1 MLNPFLK
8 RPVLLLASLMLL
20 LLLLLTAC
28 GAAKSSSDTPSSQ
41 ASPSP
46 EIRTFI
52 TVSAAASLTAS
63 LSEIKGL
70 FEAAN
75 PAIGVNYNFGASG
88 SLEKQIEQG
97 APADL
102 FLSASSKNMKTL
114 VDKGLV
120 ESGKQRNLLGNSLV
134 VIIPKGSKT
143 AVKSLADLSSA
154 SIGKIAVGIPESVPA
169 GQYAKEALSQASLWD
184 SLSNKLVQAKDVK
197 AVLQTVETGNAD
209 AGFVYRT
216 DALKSDKAEI
226 AFDVDVSSYTPILY
240 PVGIL
245 EASEHP
251 QQAGA
256 FYQFLQSTEALN
268 VFKTYGFT
276 IPQ

>member
-1 MLNPFLK
+1 M
-8 RPVLLLASLMLL
+8 
-20 LLLLLTAC
+20 
-28 GAAKSSSDTPSSQ
+28 
-41 ASPSP
+41 
-46 EIRTFI
+46 
-52 TVSAAASLTAS
+52 
-63 LSEIKGL
+63 
-70 FEAAN
+70 
-75 PAIGVNYNFGASG
+75 NYNFGASG

-102 FLSASSKNMKTL
+102 FLSASAKNMKAL

-134 VIIPKGSKT
+134 VIIPKGSNA
-143 AVKSLADLSSA
+143 AVKSLADLSSP

-216 DALKSDKAEI
+216 DALNSDKAEI
-226 AFDVDVSSYTPILY
+226 AFDVDPSSYTPILY
-240 PVGIL
+240 PAGIL
-245 EASEHP
+245 GASKNP
-251 QQAGA
+251 QQAEA

>member
-1 MLNPFLK
+1 MKSDESILETP
-8 RPVLLLASLMLL
+8 RATLASLL
-20 LLLLLTAC
+20 LLLLITAS
-28 GAAKSSSDTPSSQ
+28 GAAESSSDTPSSQ

-46 EIRTFI
+46 EIRRFI

-75 PAIGVNYNFGASG
+75 PAIGMNYNFGASG

-97 APADL
+97 APADP
-102 FLSASSKNMKTL
+102 FLSASAENMKTL

-134 VIIPKGSKT
+134 VIIPKGSNT
-143 AVKSLADLSSA
+143 PVKSLTDLGSP
-154 SIGKIAVGIPESVPA
+154 SIGKIALGIPESVPA

-184 SLSNKLVQAKDVK
+184 ILSSQLVQAKDVK

-216 DALKSDKAEI
+216 DALNSDKAEI
-226 AFDVDVSSYTPILY
+226 AFDVDASYTPIVY
-240 PVGIL
+240 PAGIL
-245 EASEHP
+245 GASKNP
-251 QQAGA
+251 QQAEA
-256 FYQFLQSTEALN
+256 FYQFLQSTEALD